1 MGRMDDDI
9 QIRRLTPQDA
19 ALFRDLRLEALECS
33 PEGFASTLEAER
45 TRPVEGFAERLASSA
60 VFVAFDGKTP
70 LGMAG
75 FRAHGGA
82 KMAHKGMLWG
92 MYVRPEARGRAVG
105 RRLVEALLAYA
116 AAEVEIVQLAV
127 TTDNAPARRLYA
139 SLGFV
144 EYGVERRS
152 LKHAGRYWD
161 DVLMAKDL
169 A

>member
-1 MGRMDDDI
+1 MEGDI
-9 QIRRLTPQDA
+9 EIRQLTKQDA
-19 ALFRDLRLEALECS
+19 ALFRALRLEALERS
-33 PEGFASTLEAER
+33 PEGFASTLDAER
-45 TRPVEGFAERLASSA
+45 DRTVEGFAERLATAA
-60 VFVAFDGKTP
+60 VFVAFDGGAP

-105 RRLVEALLAYA
+105 RRLVEAVLAHA
-116 AAEVEIVQLAV
+116 AAEVEIIQLAV
-127 TTDNAPARRLYA
+127 TTENAAARGLYRA
-139 SLGFV
+139 MGFV

-152 LKHAGRYWD
+152 LKSAGRYWD

-169 A
+169 R